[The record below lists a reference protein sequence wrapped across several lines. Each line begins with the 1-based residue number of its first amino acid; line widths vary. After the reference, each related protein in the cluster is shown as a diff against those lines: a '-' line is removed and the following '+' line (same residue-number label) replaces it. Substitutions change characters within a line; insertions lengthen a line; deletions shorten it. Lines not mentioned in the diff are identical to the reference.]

1 MPEAQLDRFLFKINV
16 TYPSVEEE
24 IEVLELHDRGVINR
38 WQELDP
44 VLSVEALRQLREQ
57 VSLILVDS
65 KIKSFIVNIV
75 NATRKSGWL
84 YLGASPRASIALM
97 NGAKAYA
104 AIQGRD
110 FVVPD
115 DVLYLVVPVLR
126 HRVQLSSEKELEG
139 VTVDQVIQQIVSK
152 IEVPR

>member
-1 MPEAQLDRFLFKINV
+1 M
-16 TYPSVEEE
+16 
-24 IEVLELHDRGVINR
+24 
-38 WQELDP
+38 
-44 VLSVEALRQLREQ
+44 LRELRESVSQ
-57 VSLILVDS
+57 VVVDP
-65 KIKSFIVNIV
+65 KIKTFIVNIV
-75 NATRKSGWL
+75 YATRKSGWL

-97 NGAKAYA
+97 NGAKAFA

-110 FVVPD
+110 FVTPD
-115 DVLYLVVPVLR
+115 DVLQLVAPVLR

>member
-1 MPEAQLDRFLFKINV
+1 ML
-16 TYPSVEEE
+16 
-24 IEVLELHDRGVINR
+24 RG
-38 WQELDP
+38 
-44 VLSVEALRQLREQ
+44 LRESVAQ
-57 VSLILVDS
+57 VVVDP
-65 KIKSFIVNIV
+65 KIKTFIVNIV
-75 NATRKSGWL
+75 CATRKSGWL

-97 NGAKAYA
+97 NGAKAFA

-110 FVVPD
+110 FVTPD
-115 DVLYLVVPVLR
+115 DVLQLVAPVLR